1 MPELETSLK
10 EMMWRKLEKDIDLYK
25 FYLDIAIKTAVF
37 AFGITGALVS
47 YYFSSRQP
55 LVGYALLFPAVMN
68 GGFSVLFHA
77 SIDASRKL
85 KESHE
90 RTCGELGL
98 PPFDMRPLPSVC
110 VIFASM
116 YLLAAI
122 GLLIIF
128 GLYLLHDVLH
138 VV

>member
-1 MPELETSLK
+1 MSELDTSLK

-25 FYLDIAIKTAVF
+25 FYLDIAIKTAIF

-47 YYFSSRQP
+47 YYFSSKQP
-55 LVGYALLFPAVMN
+55 LAGYALLFPVVMN
-68 GGFSVLFHA
+68 CGFFVLFRA
-77 SIDASRKL
+77 SIAASNKL
-85 KESHE
+85 RDSHE
-90 RTCGELGL
+90 STCRQLGRQ

-110 VIFASM
+110 IIFSCM
-116 YLLAAI
+116 YFLATI

-128 GLYLLHDVLH
+128 VLHLLH